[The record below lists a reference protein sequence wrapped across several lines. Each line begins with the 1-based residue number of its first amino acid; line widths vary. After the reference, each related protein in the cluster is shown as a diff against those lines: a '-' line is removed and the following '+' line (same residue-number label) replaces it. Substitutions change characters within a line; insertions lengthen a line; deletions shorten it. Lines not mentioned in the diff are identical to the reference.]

1 MNGDDRSTHIEG
13 SQIGVVAPGDNA
25 HIRIDTI
32 NFGQTVAEKPID
44 LPPPVNARARDV
56 FVGRGDEL
64 AQLADSLLPAEPTA
78 VAITAIEG
86 MAGVGKSYL
95 ADHFAMV
102 HEDRF
107 GDYLV
112 LPIDP
117 LSPQSPESLV
127 AVLADRLKTPAAIN
141 DVRAMIRA
149 SRALIHL
156 ENVDSWEAAKTAAAL
171 ISQLPGCAIMLT
183 GRMEG
188 IGRGFGR
195 IISLK
200 PFSIEEGVSQL
211 AEELDFLNAPPI
223 SDADARELVNALAG
237 LPLAIHLAAGYLAAG
252 FTPEEFLE
260 NLKNARLALEPENPM
275 EAGLSRDARRLIL
288 SSTFNLSLDVLSRR
302 NPAHAAAFPALSH
315 MPVAGFGASLGSAA
329 MGVETTAARGVFET
343 ARKLSLLE
351 KLRVRADDPPRWRL
365 HPLLASHLREQVDG
379 EAVYERISTWFLER
393 LPKPD
398 EDAYAPWLE
407 LNTEHAALGQWLRRM
422 PADKAAEV
430 IANTQYGIN
439 NGPWPAWAPFC
450 EELISNEPADD
461 VKSNAL
467 WLLGQCRIRLGQ
479 IDEALEAAEVKAA
492 VEQARG
498 ADREFALARG
508 LSADIY
514 QARGELDEA
523 LRIRREEE
531 LPVYERLGDVRERAV
546 TMGKIADIYQARGE
560 LDEALRIRREESLPV
575 YERLGDVRSRAV
587 TMGKIADIY
596 QARGELD
603 EALRIYI
610 EERLPVAERLGDMLG
625 TLITRAKIGLIYLK
639 FQPPKRKE
647 ANILLCQALSDARRM
662 NIPEADIIQQIL
674 DANELTCENEESPS
688 QAS

>member
-1 MNGDDRSTHIEG
+1 
-13 SQIGVVAPGDNA
+13 
-25 HIRIDTI
+25 
-32 NFGQTVAEKPID
+32 
-44 LPPPVNARARDV
+44 
-56 FVGRGDEL
+56 VGRAEEL
-64 AQLADSLLPAEPTA
+64 DQLADSLLPAEPTA

-149 SRALIHL
+149 GRALIHL

-200 PFSIEEGVSQL
+200 PFSVEEGVRQL
-211 AEELDFLNAPPI
+211 AEELAFLNAPPV
-223 SDADARELVNALAG
+223 SDADARKLVSALAG
-237 LPLAIHLAAGYLAAG
+237 LPLAIHLAVGYLAAG

-260 NLKNARLALEPENPM
+260 NLESACLALEPENPM
-275 EAGLSRDARRLIL
+275 EAGLSRDAQRLIL
-288 SSTFNLSLDVLSRR
+288 SSTFNLSLDVLSQR

-315 MPVAGFGASLGSAA
+315 MPAAGFGAGLGAAA
-329 MGVETTAARGVFET
+329 MGVEATAARGVFET

-351 KLRVRADDPPRWRL
+351 KLRVNPDDPPRWRM
-365 HPLLASHLREQVDG
+365 HPLLASHLREQVDS
-379 EAVYERISTWFLER
+379 EVVFERISAWFMER
-393 LPKPD
+393 LPEPD
-398 EDAYAPWLE
+398 GDEYALWLE
-407 LNTEHAALGQWLRRM
+407 LNAEHAALGQWLRRM
-422 PADKAAEV
+422 PADKAAAEV

-439 NGPWPAWAPFC
+439 NGPWPAWASFC
-450 EELISNEPADD
+450 EGLLSNEPSDD
-461 VKSNAL
+461 IKSKAL
-467 WLLGQCRIRLGQ
+467 WLMGCCQIRLGQ
-479 IDEALEAAEVKAA
+479 IDEALKAAEAKAA
-492 VEQARG
+492 VEKDRDN
-498 ADREFALARG
+498 DREFALARS

-531 LPVYERLGDVRERAV
+531 LPVYERLGDVRSLLVGRAN
-546 TMGKIADIYQARGE
+546 
-560 LDEALRIRREESLPV
+560 LALLCLEM
-575 YERLGDVRSRAV
+575 
-587 TMGKIADIY
+587 T
-596 QARGELD
+596 
-603 EALRIYI
+603 
-610 EERLPVAERLGDMLG
+610 
-625 TLITRAKIGLIYLK
+625 
-639 FQPPKRKE
+639 PPQRNE
-647 ANILLCQALSDARRM
+647 ANILLCQALAAARRM
-662 NIPEADIIQQIL
+662 NIPEANIIQQIL
-674 DANELTCENEESPS
+674 DANEMTCENEGHSS